1 MFDIRNLVMANVMA
15 VLEALGTYY
24 QTHTLASAGWLLV
37 LLIML
42 ALFGFWPF
50 VLTAIAIVA
59 FIAWSPKALR

>member
-1 MFDIRNLVMANVMA
+1 MFDIRNLVMAYVMA

-59 FIAWSPKALR
+59 FIAWCPKALR